1 MAHFYPIS
9 YTSVFKEKKVTFHFF
24 FLENLRGNKILL
36 IFFFFLKKQRMTA
49 ERERCIFF
57 ITWGENLLLSG
68 TGWSVCP
75 CARRQPCSI
84 FCRM

>member
-36 IFFFFLKKQRMTA
+36 IFFFFFKETTHDCRAGEVYIFHNMGGEPAAFWNGL
-49 ERERCIFF
+49 ER
-57 ITWGENLLLSG
+57 LSL
-68 TGWSVCP
+68 CP
-75 CARRQPCSI
+75 PAAMLY
-84 FCRM
+84 FL